1 MKILFIVPYVP
12 NLIRVRPYNLLRA
25 LAAQKHQITLLT
37 LWTDPAELNDIDHLK
52 SFLTNIYAYP
62 LGRWRSFSNC
72 LMVLPTHEPL
82 QSAYCW
88 HPQLTENLFELTA
101 NHSYK
106 GCFDIVHVEHLR
118 GIRYALELKKS
129 SVTHNIPVVWD
140 SVDSITRLFDQTR
153 AQSTTPLSRLM
164 ANIEYGR
171 TRQLEALAPANFDR
185 TLVTSHADM
194 ETYLEIADPR
204 YDINSAFSVLP
215 NGVDLEYFNLNESL
229 SREPASLVVSGKMS
243 YHANIS
249 MVNYLIFEIM
259 PFVWNENPDVQLWI
273 VGKDPPK
280 RIQNLAK
287 SSLIHVTGT
296 VPDIRPYLQRATV
309 AVVPLVYGTG
319 VQNKVLESMACGT
332 PVVSTSL
339 AIAALGVQAGRDLL
353 VADRPEEFAKHI
365 LTLIESPDLQRSLG
379 MAGRHYVEGNH
390 RWGKIATQLEGIYH
404 EVITE
409 KL

>member
-1 MKILFIVPYVP
+1 MNILFIVPYVP

-37 LWTDPAELNDIDHLK
+37 LWTDPGELNDIDHLK

-62 LGRWRSFSNC
+62 LGHWRSLSNC
-72 LMVLPTHEPL
+72 LRVLPTREPL

-88 HPQLTENLFELTA
+88 QPELKENLFELIA

-106 GCFDIVHVEHLR
+106 KYFDIVHVEHLR

-129 SVTHNIPVVWD
+129 RATQNIPIVWD

-153 AQSTTPLSRLM
+153 AQSSRPLSRLM
-164 ANIEYGR
+164 ANFEYDR
-171 TRQLEALAPANFDR
+171 TRHLEALAPANFDR

-194 ETYLEIADPR
+194 ETYLELADRP
-204 YDINSAFSVLP
+204 YDINSTFSVLP
-215 NGVDLEYFNLNESL
+215 NGVDLDYFQMDQSI
-229 SREPASLVVSGKMS
+229 SREAATLVVSGKMS

-249 MVNYLIFEIM
+249 MVIYLISEIM
-259 PFVWNENPDVQLWI
+259 PLVWKEKPDVKLWI
-273 VGKDPPK
+273 VGKDPPR

-287 SSLIHVTGT
+287 SSLIQVTGT
-296 VPDIRPYLQRATV
+296 VPDMRPYLQRATA

-339 AIAALGVQAGRDLL
+339 AIAALGVLPGKDLL
-353 VADRPEEFAKHI
+353 VADRPEEFARHI
-365 LTLIESPDLQRSLG
+365 LSLIESPELQRSLG
-379 MAGRHYVEGNH
+379 MAGRQYVEENH
-390 RWGKIATQLEGIYH
+390 RWGTIAKQLEGIYY

>member
-1 MKILFIVPYVP
+1 MNILFIVPYVP

-37 LWTDPAELNDIDHLK
+37 LWTDPGELNDIDHLK
-52 SFLTNIYAYP
+52 SFLTNIYAYQ
-62 LGRWRSFSNC
+62 LGHWRSFSNC
-72 LMVLPTHEPL
+72 VRVLPTREPL

-88 HPQLTENLFELTA
+88 QPELKENLFELTA

-106 GCFDIVHVEHLR
+106 KYFDIVHVEHLR

-129 SVTHNIPVVWD
+129 RATQNIPIVWD

-153 AQSTTPLSRLM
+153 AQSSRPFSRLM
-164 ANIEYGR
+164 ANFEYDR
-171 TRQLEALAPANFDR
+171 TRHLEALAPVNFDR

-194 ETYLEIADPR
+194 ETYLELADHP
-204 YDINSAFSVLP
+204 YDINSTFSVLP
-215 NGVDLEYFNLNESL
+215 NGVDLDYFLMDESI
-229 SREPASLVVSGKMS
+229 SREAATLVVSGKMS

-249 MVNYLIFEIM
+249 MVNYLISEIM
-259 PFVWNENPDVQLWI
+259 PLVWKEKPEVKLWI
-273 VGKDPPK
+273 VGKDPPR

-287 SSLIHVTGT
+287 SSLIQVTGT
-296 VPDIRPYLQRATV
+296 VPDMRPYLQRATA

-339 AIAALGVQAGRDLL
+339 AIAALGVLPGRDLL
-353 VADRPEEFAKHI
+353 VADRPEEFARHI
-365 LTLIESPDLQRSLG
+365 LSLIESPELQRSLG
-379 MAGRHYVEGNH
+379 MAGRQYVEENH
-390 RWGKIATQLEGIYH
+390 RWGTIAKQLEGIYY

>member
-1 MKILFIVPYVP
+1 MNILFIVPYVP

-37 LWTDPAELNDIDHLK
+37 LWTDPGELNDIDHLK
-52 SFLTNIYAYP
+52 SFLTNIYAYQ
-62 LGRWRSFSNC
+62 LGHWRSFSNC
-72 LMVLPTHEPL
+72 VRVLPTREPL

-88 HPQLTENLFELTA
+88 QPELKENLFELTA

-106 GCFDIVHVEHLR
+106 KYFDIVHVEHLR

-129 SVTHNIPVVWD
+129 RATQNIPIVWD

-153 AQSTTPLSRLM
+153 AQSSRPFSRLM
-164 ANIEYGR
+164 ANFEYDR
-171 TRQLEALAPANFDR
+171 TRHLEALAPVNFDR

-194 ETYLEIADPR
+194 ETYLELADHP
-204 YDINSAFSVLP
+204 YDINSTFSVLP
-215 NGVDLEYFNLNESL
+215 NGVDLDYFQMDESI
-229 SREPASLVVSGKMS
+229 SREAATLVVSGKMS

-249 MVNYLIFEIM
+249 MVNYLISEIM
-259 PFVWNENPDVQLWI
+259 PLVWKEKPEVKLWI
-273 VGKDPPK
+273 VGKDPPR

-287 SSLIHVTGT
+287 SSLIQVTGT
-296 VPDIRPYLQRATV
+296 VPDMRPYLQRATA

-339 AIAALGVQAGRDLL
+339 AIAALGVLPGKDLL
-353 VADRPEEFAKHI
+353 VADRPEEFARHI
-365 LTLIESPDLQRSLG
+365 LSLIESPELQRSLG
-379 MAGRHYVEGNH
+379 MAGRQYVEENH
-390 RWGKIATQLEGIYH
+390 RWGTIAKQLEGIYH

>member
-1 MKILFIVPYVP
+1 MNILFIVPYVP

-37 LWTDPAELNDIDHLK
+37 LWTDPGELNDIDHLK
-52 SFLTNIYAYP
+52 SFLTNIYAYQ
-62 LGRWRSFSNC
+62 LGHWRSFSNC
-72 LMVLPTHEPL
+72 VRVLPTREPL

-88 HPQLTENLFELTA
+88 QPELKENLFELTA

-106 GCFDIVHVEHLR
+106 KYFDIVHVEHLR

-129 SVTHNIPVVWD
+129 RATQNIPIVWD

-153 AQSTTPLSRLM
+153 AQSSRPFSRLM
-164 ANIEYGR
+164 ANFEYDR
-171 TRQLEALAPANFDR
+171 TRHLEALAPVNFDR

-194 ETYLEIADPR
+194 ETYLELADHP
-204 YDINSAFSVLP
+204 YDINSTFSVLP
-215 NGVDLEYFNLNESL
+215 NGVDLDYFQMDESI
-229 SREPASLVVSGKMS
+229 SREAATLVVSGKMS

-249 MVNYLIFEIM
+249 MVNYLISEIM
-259 PFVWNENPDVQLWI
+259 PLVWKEKPEVTLWI
-273 VGKDPPK
+273 VGKDPPR
-280 RIQNLAK
+280 RILNLAK
-287 SSLIHVTGT
+287 SSLIRVTGT
-296 VPDIRPYLQRATV
+296 VPDMRPYLQRATA

-339 AIAALGVQAGRDLL
+339 AIAALGVLPGKDLL
-353 VADRPEEFAKHI
+353 VADRPEEFARHI
-365 LTLIESPDLQRSLG
+365 LSLIESPELQRSLG
-379 MAGRHYVEGNH
+379 MAGRQYVEENH
-390 RWGKIATQLEGIYH
+390 RWGTIAKQLEGIYH